1 MKRIDNLKW
10 DKLDNTAIL
19 FPVIAKEGTTNVY
32 RISVV
37 LKEEIQENL
46 LQQSLNE
53 VLPYFDVFR
62 NRMKMG
68 IFWYYFETNRKKPPT
83 VQKECTYPCQYI
95 NPNLNRD
102 YLFRVSYFKNR
113 INLEVFHAI
122 TDGAGAINFLKELA
136 FKYLRLAHPKLA
148 EKLGD
153 DLDEMT
159 SLNHD
164 GSYMK
169 NYKGRQKKIY
179 RTHRAVQIHGRRL
192 PIDQIGVIHGIVP
205 VQELKKAAKEKG
217 MTINSYV
224 VGTFVWAIY
233 QSYLHGSPSKLPIS
247 INVPVNLR
255 PYFNSNTNKNFF
267 IMISAVF
274 KPEKDDYTY
283 EEVLEII
290 EESISSQLKKDTM
303 EKIIGYNVS
312 NETNLILRA
321 IPLFI
326 KKFAMRYV
334 YYKSAKANTS
344 TISNVGSVQVPEE
357 YEEFIDRFTAMLS
370 LSKGQNVKCVLCS
383 FKDQMTLSFTS
394 NLINSDIQRAFFSK
408 LTEQGISVKIET
420 NGAYYE

>member
-1 MKRIDNLKW
+1 
-10 DKLDNTAIL
+10 
-19 FPVIAKEGTTNVY
+19 
-32 RISVV
+32 
-37 LKEEIQENL
+37 
-46 LQQSLNE
+46 
-53 VLPYFDVFR
+53 
-62 NRMKMG
+62 
-68 IFWYYFETNRKKPPT
+68 
-83 VQKECTYPCQYI
+83 
-95 NPNLNRD
+95 
-102 YLFRVSYFKNR
+102 
-113 INLEVFHAI
+113 
-122 TDGAGAINFLKELA
+122 
-136 FKYLRLAHPKLA
+136 
-148 EKLGD
+148 
-153 DLDEMT
+153 
-159 SLNHD
+159 
-164 GSYMK
+164 
-169 NYKGRQKKIY
+169 
-179 RTHRAVQIHGRRL
+179 
-192 PIDQIGVIHGIVP
+192 
-205 VQELKKAAKEKG
+205 
-217 MTINSYV
+217 
-224 VGTFVWAIY
+224 
-233 QSYLHGSPSKLPIS
+233 
-247 INVPVNLR
+247 
-255 PYFNSNTNKNFF
+255 
-267 IMISAVF
+267 MISAVF
-274 KPEKDDYTY
+274 KLEKDDYTY